1 MNLLMIII
9 KKKKKKNLSCDS
21 TLDKEIEEFK
31 SKLEMDLVSNIKI
44 KPNFSEDWINGLR
57 KRLRDRTTLKSI

>member
-1 MNLLMIII
+1 MCSVLEIEKGEALRP
-9 KKKKKKNLSCDS
+9 KPLES
-21 TLDKEIEEFK
+21 KEIEEFK